1 MNLYLLKKQKNKKQ
15 KKNNEDQESRMLEGG
30 SGDEQNKNQKLW
42 KQSWLCQSVV
52 WVGYILRESRRRRT
66 KKVPAKKNT
75 QKVRICV
82 NCCHKRLNDKPADWS
97 IRLGLSTAGCEWSGG
112 NHQNQLQ
119 VCRMKQV
126 TETRRAS
133 WQTTTDVNRM
143 GGEITDKWKYKKWA
157 KSKLWTSRHQF

>member
-1 MNLYLLKKQKNKKQ
+1 MSGVHTERIEEEKNKKSSS
-15 KKNNEDQESRMLEGG
+15 KK
-30 SGDEQNKNQKLW
+30 
-42 KQSWLCQSVV
+42 
-52 WVGYILRESRRRRT
+52 
-66 KKVPAKKNT
+66 KKNT

-97 IRLGLSTAGCEWSGG
+97 IRLGSSTAGCEWSGG
-112 NHQNQLQ
+112 NHQDQLQ

-143 GGEITDKWKYKKWA
+143 GGEITDK
-157 KSKLWTSRHQF
+157 